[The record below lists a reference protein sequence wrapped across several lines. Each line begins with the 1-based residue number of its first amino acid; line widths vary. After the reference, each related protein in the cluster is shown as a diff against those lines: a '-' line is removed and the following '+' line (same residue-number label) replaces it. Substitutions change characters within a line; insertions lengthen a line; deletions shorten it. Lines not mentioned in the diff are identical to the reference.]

1 MNPTKLK
8 VILSVCLVIFSVHR
22 AAAQQDRRPFLR
34 ESERLAK
41 RQALDNF
48 DSRRGKGV
56 GISADRRRLAEDLK
70 KRLGK
75 GSGVA
80 FNPQT
85 GGVHHLFHTAGFL
98 SPPQGGDARSA
109 FRAYL
114 LANAALFA
122 LSPADISTFTPAA
135 ENRDRGTGVT
145 HLYLQQQLGGIQV
158 FQNSLK
164 GHVNQAGR
172 LVSVEGN
179 YYPGVS
185 RPRSSSAL
193 SARDAVLAAMRST
206 LPDLL
211 SKVASQP
218 RPPSPPSRPPGA
230 LIPVGGPAVFP
241 ILFKRETGADRL
253 TIFEPGPFAAPI
265 RARQVIF
272 PSPDGSRLAW
282 EVSLHAADRQAYYTI
297 LVDADTGS
305 LLYRSNSYRSSISS
319 NAAIFSKN
327 PDATPLATLPFFG
340 SPTASPFGWSSGTA
354 TIGNNVQGFS
364 ATSSGDFIFP
374 FTDAWK
380 LSGVNNFDLANK
392 RLRFTPND
400 ANASGYS
407 VSVSAAPVIGPGVT
421 NLAPFLSDL
430 DDGTAEL
437 SCSGG
442 SFSARVLGQT
452 FSTIWSNTNGSV
464 GFGGGTTWYVPL
476 KADFSLGYRTVAALW
491 TDLSLNPYFGGGTF
505 TGSCLNE
512 GSGKAVYLAWIAV
525 PLNRLHFNTNLTNTF
540 SITIHGI
547 GTGLDNVIDIDF
559 NSVQIPNGM
568 LLGVGGNSG
577 AAFSPA
583 TAGIVSYRDLSAGV
597 SPGMPGGVAQVF
609 PDPDLNLS
617 TTNIAYH
624 LNSAHDYFYELGF
637 TSGNFQLSD
646 FGPGGAPDL
655 LPNGPDPVQSES
667 QYYLSVFLYGF
678 PGFNNAF
685 FAFTSDG
692 TPPFTAFGLW
702 SSGSGPSLCRR
713 DSGLDASV
721 IIHEYTH
728 GVTTRM
734 VGGPYNVG
742 VLSSFQGG
750 ALGEGWSDA
759 FAAIKLNDPVTGA
772 YVGCNPATG
781 IRSVAYNASP
791 LKYGDFGNRFEFDYS
806 AYYWIP
812 VPGIG
817 QVFFPE
823 YHQDGEIWAS
833 ALWDL
838 QTALGPAIAGRLVF
852 EALKYTP
859 TEPSMPDARNAILIA
874 DSVLYGSSHWNAL
887 WAGFAARGLGASSSS
902 SSSSGCDFTPS
913 TLPCA
918 ATGEDTIPFAAF
930 DLPGNPLVTEKAVV
944 FFDDFDHG
952 PLGWTT
958 AGADG
963 AGGPAL
969 WHLSTR
975 RAWSGLYAWY
985 YGQESSGNY
994 DTGYR
999 NFGALISPA
1008 IALPAVGSNA
1018 ALVLE
1023 WDNYKFTEDYLYDG
1037 GWVRIIDVGTGSRTQ
1052 VAIVSP
1058 FTYPSPSSLGFTHHR
1073 VNLNQF
1079 AGKTVKVEFYMDTFD
1094 FLYNSFEGWYVDN
1107 VKVSLLGSTPPD
1119 PTLPR

>member
-8 VILSVCLVIFSVHR
+8 KLILSVCLLIFSGST
-22 AAAQQDRRPFLR
+22 ASAQQDRPPFLR
-34 ESERLAK
+34 EPERLAK
-41 RQALDNF
+41 RQALENF

-56 GISADRRRLAEDLK
+56 GISADRRRLAEDLRR
-70 KRLGK
+70 RLGK

-85 GGVHHLFHTAGFL
+85 GGVHHVFHTAGFL
-98 SPPQGGDARSA
+98 SQPQGGDARSA
-109 FRAYL
+109 FREYL
-114 LANAALFA
+114 LANDALFA
-122 LSPADISTFTPAA
+122 LSPAEISTFASVA

-145 HLYLQQQLGGIQV
+145 HLYLHQQLGGIQV

-172 LVSVEGN
+172 LISVEGN

-206 LPDLL
+206 VPDLL

-218 RPPSPPSRPPGA
+218 RPPSLPSRSPGA
-230 LIPVGGPAVFP
+230 LVPVGGPAVFP
-241 ILFKRETGADRL
+241 VLFKRETGADRL

-272 PSPDGSRLAW
+272 PAPDASRLAW

-327 PDATPLATLPFFG
+327 PDATPLATVPFFG
-340 SPTASPFGWSSGTA
+340 SPVASPFGWSSATA

-380 LSGVNNFDLANK
+380 LSGANTFDLANK
-392 RLRFTPND
+392 RLRFTPTD

-407 VSVSAAPVIGPGVT
+407 VSVSGAQVVSPGIT
-421 NLAPFLSDL
+421 NLQPFLADYGS
-430 DDGTAEL
+430 AEFT
-437 SCSGG
+437 CSGG
-442 SFSARVLGQT
+442 LFSARVLNQT
-452 FSTIWSNTNGSV
+452 FSTFWVNKDGSV
-464 GFGGGTTWYVPL
+464 GFGGGTYSDFPL
-476 KADFSLGYRTVAALW
+476 KADFSLGHRTVAALW
-491 TDLSLNPYFGGGTF
+491 TWLGMVSGTF
-505 TGSCLNE
+505 TGSCVNE
-512 GSGKAVYLAWIAV
+512 GSGKAVYIAWIAV
-525 PLNRLHFNTNLTNTF
+525 PLSYSNQANTF
-540 SITIHGI
+540 SITVHGI
-547 GTGLDNVIDIDF
+547 GTGLDNVIDIDY
-559 NSVQIPNGM
+559 NSVQVPAGM
-568 LLGVGGNSG
+568 LVGVGGNSG
-577 AAFSPA
+577 TPWTPA
-583 TAGIVSYRDLSAGV
+583 TAGIVHYRDLSAGV
-597 SPGMPGGVAQVF
+597 NPGMPGGVAQVF
-609 PDPDLNLS
+609 PDADLNLS

-637 TSGNFQLSD
+637 TSRNFQLSD
-646 FGPGGAPDL
+646 FGPGGGNDL
-655 LPNGPDPVQSES
+655 LPFSALDPVQSES
-667 QYYLSVFLYGF
+667 QYDLLDFAYGSS
-678 PGFNNAF
+678 GFNNAF
-685 FAFTSDG
+685 FASTSDG

-734 VGGPYNVG
+734 VGDPYNVY

-750 ALGEGWSDA
+750 ALGEGWSDG

-772 YVGCNPATG
+772 YVACNPVTG

-791 LKYGDFGNRFEFDYS
+791 LKYGDFGNRFEINYS
-806 AYYWIP
+806 YYGIP

-817 QVFFPE
+817 QVFLSE
-823 YHQDGEIWAS
+823 VHQDGEIWAS
-833 ALWDL
+833 ALWDVR
-838 QTALGPAIAGRLVF
+838 TALGPALAAQLIF

-859 TEPSMPDARNAILIA
+859 IEPSMPDARNAILIA
-874 DSVLYGSSHWNAL
+874 DSVLYGSSHWNML
-887 WAGFAARGLGASSSS
+887 WAGFAARGLGASASSS
-902 SSSSGCDFTPS
+902 SHRNFDLEGNGWNSV
-913 TLPCA
+913 
-918 ATGEDTIPFAAF
+918 PFAAF
-930 DLPGNPLVTEKAVV
+930 DLPGNPLVTEMAVV

-958 AGADG
+958 AGSDG

-975 RAWSGLYAWY
+975 RASSGSTAWY
-985 YGQESSGNY
+985 YGKESSGNY
-994 DTGYR
+994 DTGFR
-999 NFGALISPA
+999 NFGALISPPL
-1008 IALPAVGSNA
+1008 ALPAVGSNA

-1023 WDNYKFTEDYLYDG
+1023 WDNFKSSEDYFFDG

-1052 VAIVSP
+1052 VGNVSP

-1073 VNLNQF
+1073 LNLNQF

-1094 FLYNSFEGWYVDN
+1094 FFYNSLEGWYVDN
-1107 VKVSLLGSTPPD
+1107 VKVSLLGPTPPD